1 MANTINPDYE
11 KDLALTCEELAEL
24 QRAKKMPIIFDEDC
38 PETTPEKAIKFR
50 RVNPLHN

>member
-24 QRAKKMPIIFDEDC
+24 ERAKKCRLFLTKIVR
-38 PETTPEKAIKFR
+38 KLLRKKQ
-50 RVNPLHN
+50 